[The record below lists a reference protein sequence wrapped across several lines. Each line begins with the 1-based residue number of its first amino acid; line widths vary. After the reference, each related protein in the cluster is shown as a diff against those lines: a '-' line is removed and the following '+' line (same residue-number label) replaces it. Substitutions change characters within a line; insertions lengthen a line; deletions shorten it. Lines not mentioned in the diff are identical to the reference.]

1 MQDCPKCE
9 RKFNLLS
16 IRDYND
22 GDLKTADFPTQ
33 GHAAYCPYCGV
44 KLNSKEDDTNEHNRI
59 KKERL
64 ALLEMTMLLDEHPK
78 EYDGPCL
85 CESCCSYD

>member
-1 MQDCPKCE
+1 M
-9 RKFNLLS
+9 L
-16 IRDYND
+16 
-22 GDLKTADFPTQ
+22 
-33 GHAAYCPYCGV
+33 V
-44 KLNSKEDDTNEHNRI
+44 KLRQGSDDFWLIIDEDELIKMIRLAFDVPWFKIDHLIDVFDAEEDDTNEHNRI